1 MSMSTVFVDATNPR
15 RRREL
20 ARDARDP
27 FAQQQAI
34 ESLADAYSRSGKT
47 VQVYPA
53 GLYVKPWRESREPLY
68 ESAHGRAT
76 PGYRP
81 PAAEGGERP

>member
-1 MSMSTVFVDATNPR
+1 MTTVFVDATNPR

-27 FAQQQAI
+27 FDDAQAI
-34 ESLADAYSRSGKT
+34 KNLADAYSRSGKT

-68 ESAHGRAT
+68 ESAHGLAT
-76 PGYRP
+76 RGY
-81 PAAEGGERP
+81 G

>member
-1 MSMSTVFVDATNPR
+1 MSMSTVFVDASEPR

-27 FAQQQAI
+27 FDQQKAI
-34 ESLADAYSRSGKT
+34 EQAADAYSRGGKV
-47 VQVYPA
+47 VQVYPS
-53 GLYVKPWRESREPLY
+53 GRYVKPWRESREPLY

-81 PAAEGGERP
+81 PAAEGGEQP